1 MIKLNVLCLI
11 LCMILILVSCQENAE
26 VIEPE
31 NYGITNQV
39 ILDNLEHGI
48 HTPSGLVAGEGLES
62 VLRHCV
68 SCHSSK
74 LITQNRATKEGWT
87 SMIQWMYKTQNLPQ
101 LGDQEGVIVSYLSK
115 YYAPVESGRRQ
126 ELVVEEWYELD

>member
-1 MIKLNVLCLI
+1 MIKINVVSIIVCLVFV
-11 LCMILILVSCQENAE
+11 LISCQENTD
-26 VIEPE
+26 VIEQE
-31 NYGITNQV
+31 TYGITNQV
-39 ILDNLEHGI
+39 ILDNVEKGI
-48 HTPSGLVAGEGLES
+48 HMPTGLAAGAGLES

-74 LITQNRATKEGWT
+74 LISQNRATEEGWK
-87 SMIQWMYKTQNLPQ
+87 SMIKWMYETQNLPQ

-115 YYAPVESGRRQ
+115 HYAPIESGRRQ